1 MRLPDASHAYTHDS
15 GSVTNTPRLVQSRK
29 AIRACSPAQSSK
41 ALGSLGRISRGSRLQ
56 RRIWETMNPTETNL
70 TNNEP
75 GCRALQSKNRDR
87 PTALSAAMHRP
98 ALKIACRRTDG
109 VHFWVR
115 PARLSSREPV
125 EWMAVRVSSLDATL
139 FMGHAL
145 AEGGKGPVRE
155 GAAPRLPRGRRVRA
169 IRQCSTQPFR
179 KYPVDDRRR

>member
-1 MRLPDASHAYTHDS
+1 VRLPDASHAYTHDS

-41 ALGSLGRISRGSRLQ
+41 VLGSLGRISRGTRLQ

-109 VHFWVR
+109 VHFWVH
-115 PARLSSREPV
+115 PARLSSRGLV
-125 EWMAVRVSSLDATL
+125 EDMAVCVSFLDATL
-139 FMGHAL
+139 FMGL
-145 AEGGKGPVRE
+145 VLVEGDKGLVRR
-155 GAAPRLPRGRRVRA
+155 GAAPRLPRVRRGRAVRP
-169 IRQCSTQPFR
+169 CFTQPFR
-179 KYPVDDRRR
+179 K